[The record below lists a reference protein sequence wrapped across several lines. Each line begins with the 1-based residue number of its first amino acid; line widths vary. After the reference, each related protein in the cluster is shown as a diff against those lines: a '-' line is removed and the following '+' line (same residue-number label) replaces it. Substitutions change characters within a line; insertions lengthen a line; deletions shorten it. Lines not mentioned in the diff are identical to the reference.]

1 MKKPKPGDLRHDMTE
16 SMKIRSAMRRPQ
28 GVKITINIDSESLD
42 QLRELAEQ
50 SGVPYQ
56 RLLNKILK
64 EGLGRSSSTE
74 SRLGKLEKELERL
87 KKKLA
92 A

>member
-1 MKKPKPGDLRHDMTE
+1 MKKPKPDELRHDMTE
-16 SMKIRSAMRRPQ
+16 SMKIRAVMRRPQ

-64 EGLGRSSSTE
+64 EGLGKSSATE